1 MKNRSFGKF
10 TGEML
15 EPQKMQAEDKGCRA
29 TKSLHVGG
37 TPEMRGKT
45 EIRGF
50 SPSPIPKRTV
60 TFFLDFAGKVSGN
73 FVNS

>member
-1 MKNRSFGKF
+1 MKNRSCGKF

-37 TPEMRGKT
+37 MK
-45 EIRGF
+45 
-50 SPSPIPKRTV
+50 
-60 TFFLDFAGKVSGN
+60 
-73 FVNS
+73 